1 MEATFHA
8 ITYSD
13 IFINV
18 IDKNKRLLM
27 SRRSVFES
35 FLGSFCLQYYH
46 LDAEWNKQLFLE

>member
-35 FLGSFCLQYYH
+35 FWGHSDFNITILMLNGINNCF
-46 LDAEWNKQLFLE
+46 